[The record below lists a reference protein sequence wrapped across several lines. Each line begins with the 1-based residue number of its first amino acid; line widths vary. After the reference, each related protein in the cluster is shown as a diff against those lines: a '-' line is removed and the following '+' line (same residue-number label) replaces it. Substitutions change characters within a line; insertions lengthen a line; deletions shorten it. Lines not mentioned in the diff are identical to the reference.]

1 MSRIPAAHRLFFALM
16 PPADMHEELAR
27 LRELTSQGKPE
38 ADDRLHV
45 TMCLFDKTPLFDPE
59 KVQRILRALEG
70 QRLPTCRVAFE
81 QLVRGSGTT
90 LLLPNEKLKGVWR
103 LRAQLAGLLAA
114 HNLHP
119 ASYWKFNPHM
129 TLRRGK
135 ANGDTLAIDAVSWAA
150 QEIVLLDSHIG
161 LTHYEEIARWPL
173 KGKSQ

>member
-1 MSRIPAAHRLFFALM
+1 MSRTPTAYRLFFALM
-16 PPADMHEELAR
+16 PPADLHEELAD

-45 TMCLFDKTPLFDPE
+45 TMFLFDSTPEFEADRVE
-59 KVQRILRALEG
+59 RILRALEG
-70 QRLPTCRVAFE
+70 QVLPTCRVAFE

-90 LLLPNEKLKGVWR
+90 LLLPNEKLEGVWR
-103 LRAQLAGLLAA
+103 LKVRLAELLAA
-114 HNLHP
+114 HDLNP

-135 ANGDTLAIDAVSWAA
+135 ATGDTLAIDAVSWTA

-173 KGKSQ
+173 ERKSQ